1 MKRNFGLFCI
11 SLIILLFVTSCQSNN
26 FSNINNTEQTSLTRL
41 IKYKDSDVGNN
52 LAVSNIL
59 SNLPGALYVKQIS
72 LETKSSPFSISVGYG
87 LRQDTNVKES
97 DLREYWS
104 EKNTKKIF
112 LNNATTLFILI
123 NNVATVNFN
132 VNNQSFSISRE
143 ELKNFYGRDLKEYA
157 NKTSLWEKEVFKE
170 TLSSNEKTEEFYKIH
185 SIVIKWY
192 LY

>member
-1 MKRNFGLFCI
+1 MKRRFSLFCTL
-11 SLIILLFVTSCQSNN
+11 LIILLSVTSCQSNN
-26 FSNINNTEQTSLTRL
+26 SSNVNNTEQISLTRL

-72 LETKSSPFSISVGYG
+72 LQTKSSPFGISVDYG

-97 DLREYWS
+97 NLKEYWS

-132 VNNQSFSISRE
+132 VNHQSFSISRE
-143 ELKNFYGRDLKEYA
+143 ELKNFYGRDLNEYA
-157 NKTSLWEKEVFKE
+157 NKTALWEKEIFKE
-170 TLSSNEKTEEFYKIH
+170 TLNSNEKIDEFYKIH
-185 SIVIKWY
+185 SIAIK
-192 LY
+192 

>member
-26 FSNINNTEQTSLTRL
+26 FSNTNNTEQTSLTRL

-72 LETKSSPFSISVGYG
+72 LETKSSPFSISVDYG

-157 NKTSLWEKEVFKE
+157 NKTSIWEKEVFKE
-170 TLSSNEKTEEFYKIH
+170 TLNSNEKMEEFYKNH
-185 SIVIKWY
+185 SIAIN
-192 LY
+192 